1 MSTADFSHKAF
12 FQQLKKYYIF
22 YTVGFLSFLVALAV
36 AEQMGLSRKWIGYW
50 FLFATIA
57 LYAAIGIMARTV
69 DAAEY
74 YVAGRRVPAFFNGMA
89 TGADWMSAASFIGM
103 AGTLYLSGFDGLAFV
118 MGWTG
123 GYCLVAFLL
132 APYLR
137 KFGQFTIPDFLGER
151 YGGNIV
157 RSVGIFAAILCSFT
171 YVVAQIYGVGLIT
184 SRFTGLEFGIGVFVG
199 LGGILVCSFLGGM
212 RAVTW
217 TQVAQY
223 IILIIAYLTPVVWL
237 SLKHTGNPIPQI
249 AYGQTLEKV
258 TAREKVLAV
267 DPKELEVRG
276 MLKARADAANEA
288 LKDPAAAYAK
298 GKAAVDQKF
307 SDVKA
312 AGGPPDQYAA
322 AEKAAAAYP
331 KDEAAA
337 KAQWNKDKGLAARA
351 APPRPHAT
359 PFPGA
364 GKTDEEKEKASDK
377 ARRNFLGIVFCM
389 MIGTAALPHILT
401 RYYTTPSVRQ
411 ARQSVFWSLF
421 FIFLLYFTAPALAVL
436 AKFDVYH
443 FLVGS
448 SFVNLPAWAANWA
461 AVDPTLLSITDINK
475 DGIVQ
480 LAEIVI
486 GGDIIV
492 LATPEIAGLPYVVSG
507 LVAAGGLAA
516 ALSTADGL
524 LLTIANALS
533 HDLYY
538 KMIDPHASTTKRVT
552 VSKILLVVVA
562 LIAAYVTSLKPGDIL
577 FLVGA
582 AFSLAASAFF
592 PALVMGVFW
601 KRANK
606 WGAITG
612 MVAGL
617 GLCMYYMYNT
627 YPFFGGVAANEWF
640 GMGPITAGVFGVPV
654 GIITIMVVSML
665 TPEPSREVQELV
677 EHVRYPNL
685 EGDIS
690 TQAT

>member
-1 MSTADFSHKAF
+1 MGHKAF
-12 FQQLKKYYIF
+12 NAQLKKYYSF
-22 YTVGFLSFLVALAV
+22 YTGGFIAFLLALAA
-36 AEQMGLSRKWIGYW
+36 AEQMGLSRQWIGYW

-57 LYAAIGIMARTV
+57 LYAGIGIMSRTV
-69 DAAEY
+69 DPAEY

-123 GYCLVAFLL
+123 GYVLVALFL

-151 YGGNIV
+151 YGGNFI
-157 RSVGIFAAILCSFT
+157 RSIGIFAAVLCSFT

-223 IILIIAYLTPVVWL
+223 IILIIAYMTPVVWL
-237 SLKHTGNPIPQI
+237 SVNITGIPVPQLV
-249 AYGQTLEKV
+249 YGQVLQKV
-258 TAREKVLAV
+258 TEREKVLTS
-267 DPKELEVRG
+267 DPREIEVRG
-276 MLKARADAANEA
+276 IFKARADAANAA
-288 LKDPAAAYAK
+288 LQDPAAVYAK
-298 GKAAVDQKF
+298 GKAAAEQNLD
-307 SDVKA
+307 SLKA
-312 AGGPPDQYAA
+312 AHASADQVAA
-322 AEKAAAAYP
+322 AQKALESYP
-331 KDEAAA
+331 KDVDAA
-337 KAQWNKDKGLAARA
+337 KTQWNKDKGLSARA
-351 APPRPHAT
+351 APPRPHAQ
-359 PFPGA
+359 PFPG
-364 GKTDEEKEKASDK
+364 KDEAAQNV
-377 ARRNFLGIVFCM
+377 ARNNFLGIVFCM
-389 MIGTAALPHILT
+389 MFGTAALPHILM

-421 FIFLLYFTAPALAVL
+421 FIFLLYFTAPSLAVL
-436 AKFDVYH
+436 AKYDVYH

-448 SFVNLPAWAANWA
+448 TFADLPAWAANWA
-461 AVDPTLLSITDINK
+461 KVDPSLLSITDVNK

-480 LAEIVI
+480 LAEIVL
-486 GGDIIV
+486 GTDIIV

-538 KMIDPHASTTKRVT
+538 KMIDPHAPTGRRVT
-552 VSKILLVVVA
+552 VSKALLVIVA
-562 LIAAYVTSLKPGDIL
+562 LVAAYVTSLKPGDIL

-592 PALVMGVFW
+592 PALVLGVFW
-601 KRANK
+601 RRANK
-606 WGAITG
+606 WGAIAG
-612 MVAGL
+612 MATGL
-617 GLCMYYMYNT
+617 GVCMYYMYTT
-627 YPFFGGVAANEWF
+627 YPFFGGVAANQWF
-640 GMGPITAGVFGVPV
+640 QMNPISAGVFGVPI
-654 GIITIMVVSML
+654 GIVTIVVVSLL
-665 TPEPSREVQELV
+665 TPEPSKNVQELV
-677 EHVRYPNL
+677 DHVRYPHL
-685 EGDIS
+685 RGDID
-690 TQAT
+690 TQAA